1 MPSDTTTIG
10 VRVGL
15 GVGTGVGSAVVGTG
29 VGSDVGDS
37 TQTSLTHVDDEQS
50 SLSVHASPTLQRGQS
65 PPPQS
70 TSVSEASTTSFVQL
84 SKVGSGVG
92 TRLGTAVGSAIGSDD
107 GSDVGSDVGSAVGS
121 DDGSDVGSH
130 VGSDVGSAVGS
141 DDGSDVGSHVGSDL
155 GSAVGSDDGSDVGR
169 HEGSAVGSALGSAGI
184 GTDVGTGVG
193 DGIGAGDGDRV
204 GTAVGMGT
212 GTGVGTGAGPAVG
225 RDEGTG
231 LGGCDTVGVM
241 VGLSKTAPPATQ
253 KCSECGAPRLWK
265 WPPTCESKRAC
276 SSDLKIVPAATTWY
290 WRGDTKTNLISKLKT
305 DLGVGRTAARDELV
319 ASVRQTHPLAAFEP
333 VRECTRHQ
341 DGAFKRIGP
350 RARRID

>member
-29 VGSDVGDS
+29 VGSGVGDS
-37 TQTSLTHVDDEQS
+37 TQTSLTHVDDKQS

-70 TSVSEASTTSFVQL
+70 TSVSEASITSFVQL

-107 GSDVGSDVGSAVGS
+107 GSDVGNDVGSAVGS
-121 DDGSDVGSH
+121 DDGSDVGS
-130 VGSDVGSAVGS
+130 
-141 DDGSDVGSHVGSDL
+141 
-155 GSAVGSDDGSDVGR
+155 

-193 DGIGAGDGDRV
+193 DGIGAGDGHRV

-212 GTGVGTGAGPAVG
+212 GTGVGTGVGPAVG

-276 SSDLKIVPAATTWY
+276 SSDLKIMPAATTWY

-333 VRECTRHQ
+333 VRECTRH
-341 DGAFKRIGP
+341 
-350 RARRID
+350 